1 MKKFSALVFLLSFSA
16 LIGGA
21 MSFGI
26 ETVYQVDLNPVPI
39 VGGAVVVGCVL
50 DYFKMVPTNVMTLT
64 MSNITKSAGDNI
76 GGTTGTG
83 YIAEIS
89 TFTTITEPVDYLSA
103 TTFTELAENDT
114 AFVFATGGRFYEVYI
129 TPNKGKLDYKEQGE
143 EDGKS
148 YKPEGEIFVPGDDIA
163 TMGFLGWMKNQ
174 KFIILKKMANKRV
187 HQIGTKDAPA
197 TLVGEWTSATNSSGV
212 KGSTIK
218 YSTAYASTPIIYTQA
233 IQLTPTP

>member
-1 MKKFSALVFLLSFSA
+1 MKKFLA
-16 LIGGA
+16 LINILTFALLLGGA
-21 MSFGI
+21 ASFTADMAFHASI
-26 ETVYQVDLNPVPI
+26 NPVNFAAGSIFIGGILNHYNMLPI
-39 VGGAVVVGCVL
+39 
-50 DYFKMVPTNVMTLT
+50 NVAAIT

-89 TFTTITEPVDYLSA
+89 TFTTITEPVEYSA
-103 TTFTELAENDT
+103 ATSFTELAENDT
-114 AFVFATGGRFYEVYI
+114 PFVFATGGRFYECYI

-163 TMGFLGWMKNQ
+163 TMGFLTWMKNN
-174 KFIILKKMANKRV
+174 KFILLKKMANKRV
-187 HQIGTKDAPA
+187 HQIGTKDAPC

-218 YSTAYASTPIIYTQA
+218 YSTAYASGPIIYTAA
-233 IQLTPTP
+233 ISLTPAV

>member
-1 MKKFSALVFLLSFSA
+1 MKKFIALISLLTFSL

-21 MSFGI
+21 AAIVSEMVF
-26 ETVYQVDLNPVPI
+26 EAQVNPVLFA
-39 VGGAVVVGCVL
+39 GGAFVSSL
-50 DYFKMVPTNVMTLT
+50 ALNHFKMLPKNVLAIT

-89 TFTTITEPVDYLSA
+89 TFTTITEPVEYSTA
-103 TTFTELAENDT
+103 VSFTELAENDT
-114 AFVFATGGRFYEVYI
+114 PFVFATGGRFYECYI

-163 TMGFLGWMKNQ
+163 TMGFLTWMKNN
-174 KFIILKKMANKRV
+174 KFILLKKMANKRV
-187 HQIGTKDAPA
+187 HQIGTKDAPC

-218 YSTAYASTPIIYTQA
+218 YSTAYASGPIIYTAA
-233 IQLTPTP
+233 ISLTPAV